1 MAYPTIKHNNMINK
15 ALILTFSLGLL
26 LLGGCY
32 YDNEEALYPGTVC
45 DTVSPSFATTIL
57 PIIEKNC
64 ASCHS
69 GAAPSAG
76 LSLSNYNE
84 VKSAVNNNFLLDRVL
99 QLNGSTVMPPSG
111 PLTNCNLDQIN
122 SWISQ
127 GMPNN

>member
-1 MAYPTIKHNNMINK
+1 MINK

-69 GAAPSAG
+69 GAALSAG

-99 QLNGSTVMPPSG
+99 QLNGSSVMPPSG